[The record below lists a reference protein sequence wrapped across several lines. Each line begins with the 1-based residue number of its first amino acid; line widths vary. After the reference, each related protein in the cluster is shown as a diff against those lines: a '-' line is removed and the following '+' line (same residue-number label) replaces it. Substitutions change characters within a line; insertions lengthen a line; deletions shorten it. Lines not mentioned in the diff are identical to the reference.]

1 MEHALPMVS
10 EVSLQCVKSNFG
22 NPEFIPPEGRRVVE
36 RTFPRLGGR
45 RSTNC
50 NYGRY
55 LRTAAQMIT
64 VACMMSMPVI
74 SDIQTDLHLQ
84 STYHPPP

>member
-22 NPEFIPPEGRRVVE
+22 NPEFIPPEWRRVVE

-45 RSTNC
+45 RGTNC
-50 NYGRY
+50 SYGRY
-55 LRTAAQMIT
+55 PRTAAQMIT
-64 VACMMSMPVI
+64 AACMMSMPR
-74 SDIQTDLHLQ
+74 
-84 STYHPPP
+84 YF